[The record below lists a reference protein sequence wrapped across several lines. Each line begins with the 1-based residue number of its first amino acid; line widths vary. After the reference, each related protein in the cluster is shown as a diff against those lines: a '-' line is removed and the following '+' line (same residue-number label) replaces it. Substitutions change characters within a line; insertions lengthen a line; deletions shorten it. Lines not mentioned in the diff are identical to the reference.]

1 MARTKNEKLVPH
13 GKPSKKGSKKAAPKA
28 LPKAPK
34 KDTVLKPVVTKTL
47 KFKPGTVT
55 VRDFKK
61 FNLKKDFLISK
72 MAFRRV
78 VRGIFEDLPQ
88 VKGASKLRVQESA
101 MMAIQEAT
109 EAHLVHSFENAMRCA
124 THGKRVTVQP
134 RDMQLARYLAGGT
147 WLGKY

>member
-1 MARTKNEKLVPH
+1 MSRLKNKKLVQH
-13 GKPSKKGSKKAAPKA
+13 GKRKGSAKKAAPKA
-28 LPKAPK
+28 QPKAPK
-34 KDTVLKPVVTKTL
+34 KVLKPAVVTAV

-101 MMAIQEAT
+101 MMALQEAT
-109 EAHLVHSFENAMRCA
+109 EAHLVHTFQNAMRCA

-147 WLGKY
+147 WLGKC

>member
-1 MARTKNEKLVPH
+1 MTPLSFRLRQTSRVRKV
-13 GKPSKKGSKKAAPKA
+13 
-28 LPKAPK
+28 
-34 KDTVLKPVVTKTL
+34 TVLKPPVAT

-101 MMAIQEAT
+101 MMALQEAT
-109 EAHLVHSFENAMRCA
+109 EAHLVHTFQNAMRCA

-147 WLGKY
+147 WLGKC